1 MSQSNPQT
9 GSVEQPNKNGNGS
22 TRLIRIMLVL
32 FGAMTLV
39 AIPVLGYFI
48 GDFIGI
54 HMSENDVIQGYAYG
68 GLLYT
73 IYNTTH
79 NPIYGIEAQQVQS
92 IGVTIAQGDIT
103 TLSMIGLIIGLSLD
117 PFVAYMIVR
126 EYEKLDNE

>member
-1 MSQSNPQT
+1 
-9 GSVEQPNKNGNGS
+9 
-22 TRLIRIMLVL
+22 MLVL

-54 HMSENDVIQGYAYG
+54 HVSENDVIQGYAYG

-79 NPIYGIEAQQVQS
+79 NPVYGIEAQQVQA
-92 IGVTIAQGDIT
+92 IGITTAQGDAT

-126 EYEKLDNE
+126 EYEKLDEE